1 MSQRSL
7 TSVLLK
13 VLGVVSIIKA
23 VDFATSTIMMLLS
36 MLWSYGSYG
45 ESSAL
50 EILQA
55 YLPILVPLTIFL
67 LTAFILLRYANSIAA
82 KLFPTETSAFPA
94 DSVPTDQWYVLAL
107 TVLGVGLLVWYV
119 PVNIAICVGN
129 FLWIAGD
136 SGGQF
141 ASEARRSAW
150 NGLIQ
155 IVLQL
160 GLGFYLILGSRRIVA
175 ILRKLRRE

>member
-7 TSVLLK
+7 ASVLLK

-23 VDFATSTIMMLLS
+23 IEFAASAIMMVFS
-36 MLWSYGSYG
+36 SYGFGRVSV
-45 ESSAL
+45 L
-50 EILQA
+50 ELLQA
-55 YLPILVPLTIFL
+55 YLPILAPFVMFVVI
-67 LTAFILLRYANSIAA
+67 AFILLRYANSIAA
-82 KLFPTETSAFPA
+82 KLFPSETSAFSD
-94 DSVPTDQWYVLAL
+94 DSVPTDQWYVLAF

-129 FLWIAGD
+129 FLFIAGH
-136 SGGQF
+136 SEGQF
-141 ASEARRSAW
+141 GWEARRSAW

-160 GLGFYLILGSRRIVA
+160 GLGFYLILGSRKIVA
-175 ILRKLRRE
+175 ILRKLRRQ